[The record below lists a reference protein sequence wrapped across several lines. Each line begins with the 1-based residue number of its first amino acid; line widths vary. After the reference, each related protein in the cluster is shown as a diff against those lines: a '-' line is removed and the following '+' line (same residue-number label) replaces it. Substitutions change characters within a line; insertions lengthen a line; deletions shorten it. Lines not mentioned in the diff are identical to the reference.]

1 VLRGA
6 AKGTAGES
14 GYSLV
19 EVLVALVFIGIAI
32 GALFTAITQAVY
44 VQKAAEMEADASN
57 LANQAIE
64 KYRSYFNAGNYD
76 RLVNASAAEEQAEL
90 SALGKSQFRR
100 TIAVTLSGVAPD
112 RTWTIAANVTYDLKG
127 NSRNVTCRTL
137 FAE

>member
-1 VLRGA
+1 MA
-6 AKGTAGES
+6 CAGGEK

-19 EVLVALVFIGIAI
+19 EVLVALVFIGIALA
-32 GALFTAITQAVY
+32 ALFTAITQAVY

-76 RLVNASAAEEQAEL
+76 YLVARSADEEEAEL
-90 SALGKSQFRR
+90 AAMGRPQFRR
-100 TIAVTLSGVAPD
+100 TIVVTASGAAPD
-112 RTWTIAANVTYDLKG
+112 RTWTIAATVSYDMKG
-127 NSRNVTCRTL
+127 KTRNVACRTL